1 MDFPL
6 RFMDGRLVK
15 SYESFIAYLLRKD
28 DRIQT
33 VNLDFQGKNTVLYM
47 TAAAA
52 KRARLAWDSAHPQVV
67 MFGVSFARDSAHS
80 QVTRFR
86 VRFA

>member
-1 MDFPL
+1 MDFPW

-33 VNLDFQGKNTVLYM
+33 VDLDFQGKNTVLYM

-52 KRARLAWDSAHPQVV
+52 AKRGTSATAT
-67 MFGVSFARDSAHS
+67 VSGPTCIAVPR
-80 QVTRFR
+80 
-86 VRFA
+86 

>member
-52 KRARLAWDSAHPQVV
+52 KRGPSATST
-67 MFGVSFARDSAHS
+67 VSGPTCIAVPR
-80 QVTRFR
+80 
-86 VRFA
+86 